1 MKKALLAFV
10 AACTVAA
17 CAGTP
22 TRPVE
27 QAAAAPQRPFIERS
41 LVLAPERVGAFTL
54 VGMGDFEGAPQA
66 GASVR
71 YRHDDVP
78 EVVLDVF
85 VYPVGRMDRGEALD
99 YGMRTTRADI
109 DRAAAQGAYSDV
121 EYADEQAF
129 DLGTVDEDG
138 SAGPVG
144 KDGPDLGRRQAL
156 RYVRKEGPMDSL
168 IFMFHRGLFLHKG
181 RLSAL
186 PKRVPQ
192 ENFDRFANHAM
203 ATLVPAIEV
212 RSTGGC
218 TSHDIYVDPKL
229 DGEAMQA
236 QLLAGVE
243 RTARLQKEENCAG
256 ELDTSVPGGMRG
268 QLLVFPPEMW
278 RRD

>member
-10 AACTVAA
+10 AACTVVA

-22 TRPVE
+22 TRDVVQSPDSPE
-27 QAAAAPQRPFIERS
+27 RPFIERS

-54 VGMGDFEGAPQA
+54 VAMGDFEGSPQA
-66 GASVR
+66 GVSMR
-71 YRHDDVP
+71 YQHDDVS
-78 EVVLDVF
+78 EVVFDLF
-85 VYPVGRMDRGEALD
+85 VYPMGRIERERALEF
-99 YGMRTTRADI
+99 GMRTTRDDI
-109 DRAAAQGAYSDV
+109 NRAVSQGAYSDV
-121 EYADEQAF
+121 DYADEQAF
-129 DLGTVDEDG
+129 DLRTVGDDG

-144 KDGPDLGRRQAL
+144 EDGPDLGRRQAL

-168 IFMFHRGLFLHKG
+168 IFIFHRGLFLHKG

-186 PKRVPQ
+186 PEQLPQ

-218 TSHDIYVDPKL
+218 TNHDIYVDPKL
-229 DGEAMQA
+229 EGEAMQA

-243 RTARLQKEENCAG
+243 RTARLQKEENCADK
-256 ELDTSVPGGMRG
+256 LDTTVPEGMRG
-268 QLLVFPPEMW
+268 QVLVFPPEMW
-278 RRD
+278 RGD